1 LPPGA
6 HRRRERLAASGFSLI
21 QQNSDK
27 LIRLLKHHGLGLLRP
42 TFRARQRPTYLKE
55 ISMKKTLTA
64 FVAVAAVAGTL
75 AAVAT
80 DADAQRRRWGWGPA
94 VGLGVVGGLAVGAFL
109 ATRPRGYV
117 VYEGYNQPVRGPGCY
132 WASQPVYNRYGQ
144 IVGYTGQPVMVCP
157 GY

>member
-27 LIRLLKHHGLGLLRP
+27 LIRLLKHHGLGLFRP